1 MLTIG
6 ERGVGI
12 DGILVV
18 RSAQS
23 TVADI
28 KTQLVTGF
36 PGGLFRAGNS
46 GSTDVGV
53 DFQGGT
59 DILDGSF
66 FILGTAA
73 CQYGKTRCEQKHF
86 LHFVKF

>member
-1 MLTIG
+1 MLT
-6 ERGVGI
+6 
-12 DGILVV
+12 
-18 RSAQS
+18 
-23 TVADI
+23 
-28 KTQLVTGF
+28 
-36 PGGLFRAGNS
+36 
-46 GSTDVGV
+46 
-53 DFQGGT
+53 FQGGT